1 MSPGWGTIPSVR
13 VADMPSAFRF
23 YTGVLAFDVE
33 RGGPDDSN
41 VALKHGDARIMLE
54 TAADHYGDEYNAAI
68 RQRMGNRSPHAL
80 YVEAADLDALQVRVR
95 SSDARVVDP
104 LADRPW
110 GQREFTVED
119 PEGNW
124 ITFWQADTAEE

>member
-1 MSPGWGTIPSVR
+1 MSGWGVIPSLR
-13 VADMPSAFRF
+13 VTDMPAALRF
-23 YTGVLAFDVE
+23 YTDVLGFDVE
-33 RGGPDDSN
+33 RGGPEDSN
-41 VALKHGDARIMLE
+41 CALKYGDGRIMLE

-68 RQRMGNRSPHAL
+68 RERLGGPSPHAL
-80 YVEAADLDALQVRVR
+80 YIEAEELDALHERVT
-95 SSDARVVDP
+95 DAHAPIVDP

-124 ITFWQADTAEE
+124 LTFWRVDGDG

>member
-1 MSPGWGTIPSVR
+1 
-13 VADMPSAFRF
+13 MPSALRF

-41 VALKHGDARIMLE
+41 VALTHGDARIMLE

-68 RQRMGNRSPHAL
+68 RERIGNPSPHAL
-80 YVEAADLDALQVRVR
+80 YIEAADLDALHVRVR